1 MNRGLAGVLLATSI
15 VAAAP
20 ACDREPELPV
30 LATVPDFSLVDDR
43 GRPFGGRDLE
53 GHVVVADFIFTRC
66 TTACPMLTAQMS
78 NFRRRLGPRAER
90 VRFVSFSV
98 DPDYDT
104 PEVLRAYAE
113 GVGADPERW
122 WMLTGPRATIDG
134 LMPSFVA
141 KNQRAEPGTAPV
153 GEFVTHQTRLW
164 VIDAQGR
171 IRGIYSGESDEHLE
185 LIAARARFL
194 EGAK

>member
-104 PEVLRAYAE
+104 PEVLHRYAATHGASGE
-113 GVGADPERW
+113 WYFVTGDVATIRRTAIEGFKVGVGDPVQQP
-122 WMLTGPRATIDG
+122 GGG
-134 LMPSFVA
+134 LDILHAQHFVLLDR
-141 KNQRAEPGTAPV
+141 QR
-153 GEFVTHQTRLW
+153 
-164 VIDAQGR
+164 R
-171 IRGIYSGESDEHLE
+171 IRGFYRTDSESLGELE
-185 LIAARARFL
+185 RAIDALL
-194 EGAK
+194 EER